1 MIPSRLIVLRRY
13 VDREL
18 AEADRDQLIHAGIP
32 AYVKRV
38 MADSAR
44 SLMVGEEN
52 VEAALATLGES
63 DETDVDGVNL
73 GRPVADEALQ
83 CPRCQSGNI
92 APLPGYAG
100 LTFAAGVAA
109 SVGAFFLGRGDAFLP
124 LFGATVLIST
134 VVYVKSPR
142 WRCQTCGFI
151 YGRPGKSDHR
161 QHQMRNHEV
170 HDEYEG
176 REEN

>member
-13 VDREL
+13 VEREL
-18 AEADRDQLIHAGIP
+18 AEADRDQLIEAGIP

-52 VEAALATLGES
+52 VEAALALLGES
-63 DETDVDGVNL
+63 DLAGPDQVEQGKPFTDQ
-73 GRPVADEALQ
+73 ALQ
-83 CPRCQSGNI
+83 CPRCQSGDI

-109 SVGAFFLGRGDAFLP
+109 SVSAFFLGRGDAILP

-134 VVYVKSPR
+134 VVFMKGPR
-142 WRCQTCGFI
+142 WRCRTCGLV

>member
-13 VDREL
+13 VDREM
-18 AEADRDQLIHAGIP
+18 AEADRDRLIGAGIP

-52 VEAALATLGES
+52 VDAALALLGES
-63 DETDVDGVNL
+63 DETDVDKVNL
-73 GRPVADEALQ
+73 GRPIADEALE
-83 CPRCQSGNI
+83 CPRCQSGDI
-92 APLPGYAG
+92 APLPGYAA

-109 SVGAFFLGRGDAFLP
+109 SVSTFFLGRGDAFVP

-134 VVYVKSPR
+134 VVFVKSPR
-142 WRCQTCGFI
+142 WRCRTCALL
-151 YGRPGKSDHR
+151 YGRPGKSGHR
-161 QHQMRNHEV
+161 QHEMRNHEV